1 MKNMKKILLTSA
13 AILFSF
19 ANFIA
24 CKSTQIE
31 VPVEATNREI
41 IQMAQTAYDNGKTNQ
56 ALNYYDILL
65 KRYGMDTATY
75 VEGKYEIA
83 HIYVKQKKYNLA
95 KPILEEILG
104 IYDSVQ
110 PGVLPGSFKKLA
122 SNDYAKITSAL
133 QNAEKSK

>member
-1 MKNMKKILLTSA
+1 MKKILLTSA
-13 AILFSF
+13 AIVFSF

-31 VPVEATNREI
+31 VPTDATNREI

-83 HIYVKQKKYNLA
+83 HIYVKQKKYNAA

-110 PGVLPGSFKKLA
+110 PGVLPGSFKKL
-122 SNDYAKITSAL
+122 SQNDYEKVTSAL
-133 QNAEKSK
+133 QKSEQANK

>member
-1 MKNMKKILLTSA
+1 MKKILLTSA

>member
-13 AILFSF
+13 TILFSF

>member
-1 MKNMKKILLTSA
+1 MKKILLTSA

-56 ALNYYDILL
+56 ALTYYDILL

-133 QNAEKSK
+133 QNAENQNK

>member
-133 QNAEKSK
+133 QNTEKSK

>member
-1 MKNMKKILLTSA
+1 MKKILLTSA

-56 ALNYYDILL
+56 ALTYYDILL

-122 SNDYAKITSAL
+122 SNDYTKITSAL
-133 QNAEKSK
+133 QNAENQNK